1 MTFIVEP
8 KRSGA
13 SVSQDVDLVPIAVV
27 QAGVRRAKTE
37 SATSQVKMQIQ
48 KSFEQLQREEI
59 TLQRLQ

>member
-1 MTFIVEP
+1 VTFIVES

-27 QAGVRRAKTE
+27 QAAVRRAKTE